1 MVPEPLTALARTGW
15 IVRWPALVGLMALV
29 LGGSGCDRATAP
41 APAVLVSGHQH
52 VAPHGGTAVEL
63 GHEEFHLELVLD
75 PAAGRLTGYVLDGE
89 LEKFIRIPAPSVRV
103 VARVRDVDQSLDLL
117 AVANP
122 ATGEK
127 VGDTAQFEV
136 TADWLKT
143 TPRFDARL
151 TEVTIR
157 GKTYRDVPFNFPKG
171 NE

>member
-1 MVPEPLTALARTGW
+1 MVT
-15 IVRWPALVGLMALV
+15 ALV
-29 LGGSGCDRATAP
+29 LAGCGRSEAP
-41 APAVLVSGHQH
+41 APLAPVAGHQH
-52 VAPHGGTAVEL
+52 MAPHGGTAVEL

-89 LEKFIRIPAPSVRV
+89 LEKFIRITASSVRV
-103 VARVRDVDQSLDLL
+103 VARVKEGDQSLDLL